1 MIVYWIFL
9 VLSLAVD
16 SSFKRHY
23 YLVDFGNTIEK
34 RATRNCGLFFFAV
47 VCIFCGLR
55 SGIADTGTYIVTF
68 MGYPDSLADAIA
80 VIDTVKDEG
89 FYLLSVL
96 YKQLISTDFHGWL
109 FLIALV
115 SCYATLVA
123 FRKYSSEFGLSCFL
137 FIATTTFTYL
147 INGMRQYIVISIILA
162 CSSWIVKKKYVKF
175 ILLILLLSTIHK
187 SAIIFIP
194 LLFLVNAKPWSWR
207 MWLAVAAAVFLGLNT
222 SAFMT
227 VVESTLADTQYG
239 NYVDYIAN
247 SGVGSNVMRLLL
259 ALVPIVLAYLE
270 KEIVEDIGTP
280 FVKLCVNMS
289 VINFCVYFIATFTS
303 GMALGRVA
311 AYFDIYNII
320 LLPWLITHYPSRS
333 TRQLLKNAMIVL
345 YIVFFWFQMDV
356 TWHMCYESDILGLYI
371 YS

>member
-1 MIVYWIFL
+1 MIIYWLFL
-9 VLSLAVD
+9 VLSLTVD
-16 SSFKRHY
+16 SSFRRRY

-34 RATRNCGLFFFAV
+34 RAKRSCGLLFFTV
-47 VCIFCGLR
+47 VCLFCGLR
-55 SGIADTGTYIVTF
+55 SGIADTGTYINMF
-68 MGYPDSLADAIA
+68 YAYPDNLSDAIA
-80 VIDTVKDEG
+80 VLDTVKDEG

-96 YKQLISTDFHGWL
+96 YKQWISSDFHGWL
-109 FLIALV
+109 FIIAFV

-162 CSSWIVKKKYVKF
+162 CSSWIVDRKYFKF
-175 ILLILLLSTIHK
+175 ILLILLLSTIHG

-207 MWLAVAAAVFLGLNT
+207 MWVAVAAAVFLGLNS

-227 VVESTLADTQYG
+227 VVETSLSDTQYE

-247 SGVGSNVMRLLL
+247 SGVGSNIMRLFL
-259 ALVPIVLAYLE
+259 ALVPVILAYME
-270 KEIVEDIGTP
+270 KDIIDNLGTP

-311 AYFDIYNII
+311 AYFDVYNLI
-320 LLPWLITHYPSRS
+320 LLPWLITHYPSFS
-333 TRQLLKNAMIVL
+333 MRQFLKKSMIVL

-356 TWHMCYESDILGLYI
+356 TWNIPYESDIFRLYL
-371 YS
+371 Y